1 MFVLFFC
8 NQVTLRIH
16 PHMKSFALHIWLHS
30 MHIRYIELHW
40 VALSYLI
47 IWHIMVRSSASVTK
61 HLSFGHKVRLYR
73 TKYRNASRGY
83 CISSSTELNNL
94 TVLLVHSVFFLVWFW
109 FLSIFFFQFV
119 FYSIF
124 VSFNLCCSFFSR
136 FFPSNSPFFLLWLIR
151 NGIKADIIY
160 TYSNSGS
167 FKLHACCLCHKM
179 LRNVLLE
186 NNTYLFKYKV
196 LCLLIETVWVIAKFA
211 HVMMI
216 FGTNLTHAF
225 NIIACRY

>member
-1 MFVLFFC
+1 MAIVCSFFLQPSHTSHSSTYEIIC
-8 NQVTLRIH
+8 VAHTMRI
-16 PHMKSFALHIWLHS
+16 
-30 MHIRYIELHW
+30 RCIELHW

-119 FYSIF
+119 YYSIF

-136 FFPSNSPFFLLWLIR
+136 FFPSNFPFFCFDWFEMEL
-151 NGIKADIIY
+151 KP
-160 TYSNSGS
+160 T
-167 FKLHACCLCHKM
+167 
-179 LRNVLLE
+179 
-186 NNTYLFKYKV
+186 
-196 LCLLIETVWVIAKFA
+196 
-211 HVMMI
+211 
-216 FGTNLTHAF
+216 
-225 NIIACRY
+225 